1 MSDAPR
7 RIEEKA
13 YAYVTRAGGTEL
25 LVFDPPT
32 GEGPQVPKGG
42 IERDEDPA
50 DAVLR
55 ELSEETGLA
64 DATLRDR
71 VATDEWPHPTKPKA
85 YRRHFYHV
93 RADSAPD
100 RWTHEV
106 TGGGEDDGLV
116 YACRWVDVGT
126 AAARLVRDQG
136 AHLDDIVADGLD
148 TGADDTGVRNADR
161 TPPS

>member
-1 MSDAPR
+1 MPDAPR

-42 IERDEDPA
+42 IESEEDPA

-55 ELSEETGLA
+55 ELREETGLV
-64 DATLRDR
+64 DATLRHR

-93 RADSAPD
+93 TVADAPD
-100 RWTHEV
+100 EWIHEV
-106 TGGGEDDGLV
+106 TGGGEDDGLR
-116 YACRWVDVGT
+116 YTCHWTRLEEAGD
-126 AAARLVRDQG
+126 ALVREQG
-136 AHLDDIVADGLD
+136 AYLDALGRESAD
-148 TGADDTGVRNADR
+148 A
-161 TPPS
+161 